1 MPPSSLPAASAF
13 QPPDPQM
20 PEQSSPA
27 SSSPTKASQ
36 PRAILPKSSSINSKT
51 NYISPY
57 RQTPPSGRSVSSPLA
72 KSSTIA
78 PSSSTTA
85 NAHSPNFKDIVNRFN
100 TKQDEKIPNPSN
112 RIPAVVAAAKTRKPP
127 AWKPAGGG
135 GGQTGA
141 SARSHNQS
149 VAGRSR
155 VGERSGSAQSNSISS
170 KGKNSSRARRPGASM
185 SNGPQEATSA
195 RHLLPPLDT
204 SFDDKPAGSNR
215 HRRSRSA
222 LEIHS
227 PSAAS
232 LADTEGESSSA
243 GFSAHPLRHRRSR
256 SNADVFSSPTDAM
269 EIDAIFAPSAVVP
282 QNLPSPRSVSTAKS
296 NIPVARRSPTLD
308 YRYGARN
315 TSSRAT
321 SLAPVAVSSHGS
333 RHPPQPSVSPRLAAY
348 IAAPQPK
355 KSPPLRSSRGQRL
368 PTTNSATTSRQ
379 KFQNTSQNPSS
390 YSRETN
396 IQRGRGARTFEPENN
411 RGRDVKKK
419 IPELGTV
426 DFAARR
432 ARIQNAFNKTLKET
446 SETKTKVVFKESSKQ
461 SLRSEMVNDF
471 DEGNSEKR
479 GGYQERIEEEDES
492 ELGESPISNNVED
505 AVETHK
511 EIVGDS
517 AVPEPVESKFISVLP
532 AKSESVE
539 MGAESSYFDESR
551 INDLWD
557 RRHSLSSSRR
567 SSLSSFDERPPPP
580 PPMEDLHVS
589 RPPSYHQ
596 TMNGG
601 ADSAGVSPGSPQEPP
616 LTAETRSE
624 EPAIPVIVTPD
635 MPSDSLRL
643 VHIPQLLRPDS
654 AMTAWSV
661 ATGPSR
667 DSSDMRDG
675 TAHRV
680 VDCIGSIIEAPESN
694 QLEATTRA
702 NPDSISVTSDTT
714 ERANLSPVAA
724 TSASSTPL
732 DDRATIIDVFD
743 HYDEPREDFLNSY
756 VDTEEEEMT
765 EFEMGTDTVDDYAD
779 GVDEEAEGGADGET
793 SEGETEETET
803 ETETE
808 DDTGVEEATST
819 EGYDDYVED
828 SELCDYTSCSEVPSS
843 ARPSIGDQSEGWE
856 TTSSRASPELGIHP
870 TKRQSIQVLE
880 SPTTPRQCIEGVELP
895 LPPTPPPKDYHFLPP
910 APPAKDP
917 PRAVSSSSSAMSTPP
932 VHPGNR
938 IPLHTPLQL
947 PEIERD
953 TEPLGLAINVF
964 PTYTER
970 ISSPLPPPP
979 SNRPGLDRW
988 NASSTMDH
996 YGDNPRQSQDS
1007 QHPCSGRQ
1015 SLDQYS
1021 HRPSLDRAHSY
1032 PAKQSN
1038 SPSSSFYSELES
1050 RHSSISVGPNG
1061 YRHSETPA
1069 SSMVPTKRGSSSIHS
1084 QEQPGLREAPE
1095 QKLLIKRRH
1104 LLKELVDTES
1114 SYFRDMTVAMEIY
1127 KGSANACSS
1136 ITIDDIKVLFGNTDA
1151 IVQFSKTFL
1160 ESLKAA
1166 VGSVYVLRRARSG
1179 VNSSAVSVAN
1189 SANSG
1194 DEDNR
1199 SNFFD
1204 DVATEEEKD
1213 KKTYVGEVF
1222 MDMFYNMEKVYGEYC
1237 KNHDN
1242 AVGRLQ
1248 KLEGNR
1254 GVAIWLAECKACAE
1268 DLTNA
1273 WNLESLLI
1281 KPVQRILKYPL
1292 LLTQLLECTPR
1303 SHPDFTQLEVAAKEM
1318 KFVADRINE
1327 MKKRKDMVE
1336 RIVGRK
1342 RAETDIRHG
1351 ITKGFARR
1359 AEKLKQSVGLSE
1371 VVVDEVY
1378 NRLFENYNM
1387 HFVQVQV
1394 IIRDIEIYTM
1404 DIQSHI
1410 EKFLEF
1416 TQTIKEFVDI
1426 SHTQHPEIEA
1436 KWRKFDSAMKEMAS
1450 TYLQEHKLRVRKH
1463 SIEPLEMLLK
1473 MHESPQRIMTKRNKK
1488 AVDYARYKAIR
1499 DRGDTPDKKSIE
1511 LADAYVALNETL
1523 IDELPKLFRL
1533 TKKLID
1539 TVLLNFVE
1547 LQGLWMNSWAAKL
1560 RMTFTEMEM
1569 PAEVD
1574 DIVKDFMGDL
1584 SYNEQSLNHLGIC
1597 NGTLKAML
1605 LPQTQFLSP
1614 SSTLSLDAFE
1624 YPRRPSTSEGN
1635 GISTAGRDRALSL
1648 TSHSPTALSFDKPF
1662 EERRHSGGSTLSPL
1676 IAMGPVLPILPQI
1689 VGNPRGRAGSAHLQR
1704 PPTRIT
1710 PPVPQRSFSTMTADR
1725 QLHTPVTRA
1734 YSPSLPDRP
1743 GSRAYSLAP
1752 TLLDSPD
1759 AQTAYTSSTAL
1770 VDPRP
1775 ESHSRSA
1782 SPAPAPMFSSAMP
1795 MEDDREMKSDS
1806 ESQSRNPSRSASR
1819 APSVASS
1826 SRQSQRRTLTLSN
1839 NSTPIFVVASLYEFN
1854 IDKQRREG
1862 GFPYLTYVQGEI
1874 FDVVGTKGEIWL
1886 AKNQDDANGELG
1898 WIWCKHFARL

>member
-1 MPPSSLPAASAF
+1 MPPSSFPAASAS

-20 PEQSSPA
+20 PEQSSAA
-27 SSSPTKASQ
+27 SPSPTKASQ
-36 PRAILPKSSSINSKT
+36 PRTILPKSSSINSKT

-57 RQTPPSGRSVSSPLA
+57 RQTPPPGRSLSSPLA

-78 PSSSTTA
+78 SSSSAT

-100 TKQDEKIPNPSN
+100 TKQDEKVPNPSN
-112 RIPAVVAAAKTRKPP
+112 RIPAVAAGPNAARTRKPP

-135 GGQTGA
+135 SGQPGG
-141 SARSHNQS
+141 SARSNNQS
-149 VAGRSR
+149 TTGRIR
-155 VGERSGSAQSNSISS
+155 AGERSGSAQSNSIMS
-170 KGKNSSRARRPGASM
+170 KGKNSSRSRRPATSM
-185 SNGPQEATSA
+185 SNGAEEATSA
-195 RHLLPPLDT
+195 RNLLPPLDT
-204 SFDDKPAGSNR
+204 SFGDKSAGPNR

-232 LADTEGESSSA
+232 LADTEGEASSA
-243 GFSAHPLRHRRSR
+243 GLPAHPLRHRRSR
-256 SNADVFSSPTDAM
+256 SNAEMFSSPIDVMEVDAM
-269 EIDAIFAPSAVVP
+269 FARSADVP
-282 QNLPSPRSVSTAKS
+282 QSSISPRSVPAAKS
-296 NIPVARRSPTLD
+296 NIPVARPPPTLD

-333 RHPPQPSVSPRLAAY
+333 RHPPQPSTSPRLAAY
-348 IAAPQPK
+348 ITAPQPK

-368 PTTNSATTSRQ
+368 PITNSAAASRQ
-379 KFQNTSQNPSS
+379 KFQNSSQNSSS
-390 YSRETN
+390 YTRETN
-396 IQRGRGARTFEPENN
+396 FQRARGTRTFEPENN

-446 SETKTKVVFKESSKQ
+446 SELKANVVSKETSKQ
-461 SLRSEMVNDF
+461 SLRGEMVGDR
-471 DEGNSEKR
+471 DGGNGDTR
-479 GGYQERIEEEDES
+479 GGYQERIEEEDEN
-492 ELGESPISNNVED
+492 ELGGYPVSNTVED
-505 AVETHK
+505 AAEAHE

-517 AVPEPVESKFISVLP
+517 TVPEPIESEFISVLP
-532 AKSESVE
+532 TRSESVDLD
-539 MGAESSYFDESR
+539 AESYFDKSR
-551 INDLWD
+551 INGLWD
-557 RRHSLSSSRR
+557 RRRSLSPSRR
-567 SSLSSFDERPPPP
+567 SSLSSFDERPPPT
-580 PPMEDLHVS
+580 EDVHANQAPEYYQTVS
-589 RPPSYHQ
+589 DGTSSTEASPVLPHGPS
-596 TMNGG
+596 
-601 ADSAGVSPGSPQEPP
+601 S
-616 LTAETRSE
+616 TARTSGE
-624 EPAIPVIVTPD
+624 EPTIPVIVTPD
-635 MPSDSLRL
+635 TPSDSLQL
-643 VHIPQLLRPDS
+643 MHIPQLLRPDS
-654 AMTAWSV
+654 AMTAWSI
-661 ATGPSR
+661 ATGPNR

-675 TAHRV
+675 TAHQA
-680 VDCIGSIIEAPESN
+680 VDRIGSIVEAPEGD
-694 QLEATTRA
+694 QLEATTRT
-702 NPDSISVTSDTT
+702 NPDSISVKSDTT
-714 ERANLSPVAA
+714 ERANLSPAAA

-732 DDRATIIDVFD
+732 DDRATIVDVFD
-743 HYDEPREDFLNSY
+743 HYDEPREDFLKSY
-756 VDTEEEEMT
+756 ADTEEEGA
-765 EFEMGTDTVDDYAD
+765 EFEMGADIVDEYAD
-779 GVDEEAEGGADGET
+779 DVSEETEDGET
-793 SEGETEETET
+793 EEEETEEGETEEGGPKKGRLKREKLRK
-803 ETETE
+803 EKPKRLKRRQRPKRIQKWKKPLAPK
-808 DDTGVEEATST
+808 ATT
-819 EGYDDYVED
+819 IM
-828 SELCDYTSCSEVPSS
+828 LKIANCAITRLAP
-843 ARPSIGDQSEGWE
+843 R
-856 TTSSRASPELGIHP
+856 SRARLDLALVTSR
-870 TKRQSIQVLE
+870 KSIQMLD
-880 SPTTPRQCIEGVELP
+880 SPTTPRQYMEEVESP

-917 PRAVSSSSSAMSTPP
+917 PELMPQHA
-932 VHPGNR
+932 
-938 IPLHTPLQL
+938 PLQL

-953 TEPLGLAINVF
+953 TEPLGLAISVF

-970 ISSPLPPPP
+970 TSSPLPPPP
-979 SNRPGLDRW
+979 SNRPSLDRW

-996 YGDNPRQSQDS
+996 YGGSPRQSQDS
-1007 QHPCSGRQ
+1007 HHAYPGRQ

-1021 HRPSLDRAHSY
+1021 HRPSLDHARSY
-1032 PAKQSN
+1032 PGKQSN

-1050 RHSSISVGPNG
+1050 RHNSILVGPNG
-1061 YRHSETPA
+1061 HRHSDTPP
-1069 SSMVPTKRGSSSIHS
+1069 SSMAPTKRESSSIHS
-1084 QEQPGLREAPE
+1084 QEHSGPREAPE

-1136 ITIDDIKVLFGNTDA
+1136 ITLDDIKFLFGNTDA

-1189 SANSG
+1189 SSNSG

-1204 DVATEEEKD
+1204 DIATEEEKD
-1213 KKTYVGEVF
+1213 RKTYVGEVF

-1292 LLTQLLECTPR
+1292 LLTQLLECTPQ

-1394 IIRDIEIYTM
+1394 IIRDIEIYTI
-1404 DIQSHI
+1404 DIQAHI

-1436 KWRKFDSAMKEMAS
+1436 KWRKFNSAMKEMAS

-1488 AVDYARYKAIR
+1488 AVDYARFKAIR
-1499 DRGDTPDKKSIE
+1499 DRGDTPDKRSIE

-1539 TVLLNFVE
+1539 TILLNFVE

-1569 PAEVD
+1569 PAELD
-1574 DIVKDFMGDL
+1574 NIVKDFMGDF

-1614 SSTLSLDAFE
+1614 SSTLSLEAFE
-1624 YPRRPSTSEGN
+1624 YPRRPSTSEG
-1635 GISTAGRDRALSL
+1635 SELSPAGRDRALSL
-1648 TSHSPTALSFDKPF
+1648 TGHSPTASSFDKPF
-1662 EERRHSGGSTLSPL
+1662 GERRHSGGSTLSPL
-1676 IAMGPVLPILPQI
+1676 IAMGPVLSILPQI
-1689 VGNPRGRAGSAHLQR
+1689 ANNPRGRAGSAQLQR
-1704 PPTRIT
+1704 QPMRVT
-1710 PPVPQRSFSTMTADR
+1710 PPVPQRSFSTMTADK
-1725 QLHTPVTRA
+1725 QLHTPVTRT
-1734 YSPSLPDRP
+1734 YSPSLPDRDRP

-1752 TLLDSPD
+1752 TVSDGPET
-1759 AQTAYTSSTAL
+1759 QTTYTSSTPL
-1770 VDPRP
+1770 VDSRAEP
-1775 ESHSRSA
+1775 HSRSA
-1782 SPAPAPMFSSAMP
+1782 SPAPGPMFSSAMP
-1795 MEDDREMKSDS
+1795 MEDDREMRSDS
-1806 ESQSRNPSRSASR
+1806 ESQSRDPSRSASR
-1819 APSVASS
+1819 APSVAS

-1886 AKNQDDANGELG
+1886 AKNQDDEHGELG

>member
-1 MPPSSLPAASAF
+1 MLRTWTPHPKFPMPPSSLPAASAF
-13 QPPDPQM
+13 QPPDPQV
-20 PEQSSPA
+20 PEQSTPA
-27 SSSPTKASQ
+27 SPSPTKASQ

-51 NYISPY
+51 NYVSPY
-57 RQTPPSGRSVSSPLA
+57 RQTPPSGRSVSSPLSKTSTLA
-72 KSSTIA
+72 SS
-78 PSSSTTA
+78 PSAT
-85 NAHSPNFKDIVNRFN
+85 NVHSANFKDIVNRFN

-112 RIPAVVAAAKTRKPP
+112 RIPAVAAGPSTARTRKPP

-135 GGQTGA
+135 SGQTGG
-141 SARSHNQS
+141 SSRPNNQS
-149 VAGRSR
+149 TTGRSR
-155 VGERSGSAQSNSISS
+155 AGERSGSAQSNSTSS
-170 KGKNSSRARRPGASM
+170 KGKHSSRARRPATSM
-185 SNGPQEATSA
+185 SNGAEEATSA

-204 SFDDKPAGSNR
+204 SFGDKPVGLNG

-222 LEIHS
+222 LEVHS

-232 LADTEGESSSA
+232 LADTEGETSSA

-256 SNADVFSSPTDAM
+256 SNAEMFSSPIDAM
-269 EIDAIFAPSAVVP
+269 EIDAIFAQSAV
-282 QNLPSPRSVSTAKS
+282 LPKSSLSPRSVPTAKS

-308 YRYGARN
+308 YRYGSRN
-315 TSSRAT
+315 SSSRAT

-333 RHPPQPSVSPRLAAY
+333 RHLPQPSTSPRLAAY
-348 IAAPQPK
+348 ITAPQPK

-368 PTTNSATTSRQ
+368 PVTSSAAASRQ
-379 KFQNTSQNPSS
+379 KFQNNSHNSSS

-396 IQRGRGARTFEPENN
+396 LQRGRGAKTFEPENN
-411 RGRDVKKK
+411 RGREIKKK

-432 ARIQNAFNKTLKET
+432 ARIQSAFNKTLKET
-446 SETKTKVVFKESSKQ
+446 SESKTNVVGKGSSKQ
-461 SLRSEMVNDF
+461 SFRGEIVD
-471 DEGNSEKR
+471 DRDGGNGDTR
-479 GGYQERIEEEDES
+479 GGYQERIEEEDEN
-492 ELGESPISNNVED
+492 ELGESPINNKAED
-505 AVETHK
+505 AAETH
-511 EIVGDS
+511 EGIVGDS
-517 AVPEPVESKFISVLP
+517 AVPEPIETEFVCVLP
-532 AKSESVE
+532 TRSESME
-539 MGAESSYFDESR
+539 MGADSYFDNST

-557 RRHSLSSSRR
+557 RRQSLSSSRR
-567 SSLSSFDERPPPP
+567 SSLSSFDERPPPT
-580 PPMEDLHVS
+580 EDVHANQAPRYYQTVS
-589 RPPSYHQ
+589 D
-596 TMNGG
+596 G
-601 ADSAGVSPGSPQEPP
+601 ADSAGVSPVSPQEPA
-616 LTAETRSE
+616 LVAKTRSE
-624 EPAIPVIVTPD
+624 EPIIPVIVTPD
-635 MPSDSLRL
+635 TPSDSLQ
-643 VHIPQLLRPDS
+643 VMHIPQLLRPDS
-654 AMTAWSV
+654 TMTAWSI
-661 ATGPSR
+661 ATGPNR
-667 DSSDMRDG
+667 DSSDMQHG
-675 TAHRV
+675 TAHQAV
-680 VDCIGSIIEAPESN
+680 NCIGSIVEAPESD
-694 QLEATTRA
+694 QLEATTRT

-714 ERANLSPVAA
+714 ERANLSPMTA

-732 DDRATIIDVFD
+732 DDRATIVDVFD
-743 HYDEPREDFLNSY
+743 HYDEPREDFFKSY
-756 VDTEEEEMT
+756 ADTEEVT
-765 EFEMGTDTVDDYAD
+765 EFETGTDTVDEYPDD
-779 GVDEEAEGGADGET
+779 VDEETEDGET
-793 SEGETEETET
+793 EEGETEEGEDEEGETEETET

-808 DDTGVEEATST
+808 EDTEVEETTST

-828 SELCDYTSCSEVPSS
+828 SELCDYTSCSEIPSS
-843 ARPSIGDQSEGWE
+843 ARPSIDDQSEGWE
-856 TTSSRASPELGIHP
+856 TTSSRATPELDIHP
-870 TKRQSIQVLE
+870 TKRQSIQMLD
-880 SPTTPRQCIEGVELP
+880 SPTTPRQYMEEAESP
-895 LPPTPPPKDYHFLPP
+895 LPPTPPPKDYPFLPP
-910 APPAKDP
+910 TPPAKDP
-917 PRAVSSSSSAMSTPP
+917 PKAVSPAPSAMSTPP
-932 VHPGNR
+932 IYSSNR
-938 IPLHTPLQL
+938 MPLHTPLQL

-970 ISSPLPPPP
+970 TSSPLPPPP
-979 SNRPGLDRW
+979 SNRPSLDRW
-988 NASSTMDH
+988 NTSSTMDY

-1007 QHPCSGRQ
+1007 QYPYSGRQ

-1021 HRPSLDRAHSY
+1021 HRPSLDHAHSY
-1032 PAKQSN
+1032 PGKQSN
-1038 SPSSSFYSELES
+1038 SPSSSFYSEFES
-1050 RHSSISVGPNG
+1050 RNSSVSVAPNE

-1069 SSMVPTKRGSSSIHS
+1069 SSMAPTKRESSSIHS
-1084 QEQPGLREAPE
+1084 QENFGPKETPE
-1095 QKLLIKRRH
+1095 HKLLIKRRH

-1127 KGSANACSS
+1127 KGSANACST
-1136 ITIDDIKVLFGNTDA
+1136 ITLDDIKVLFGNTDA
-1151 IVQFSKTFL
+1151 IVQFSKAFL

-1179 VNSSAVSVAN
+1179 VTSSAVSVAN

-1199 SNFFD
+1199 SSFFD
-1204 DVATEEEKD
+1204 DIVNEEEKD
-1213 KKTYVGEVF
+1213 RKTYVGEVF

-1248 KLEGNR
+1248 KLESNK
-1254 GVAIWLAECKACAE
+1254 GVAVWLAECKACAE

-1394 IIRDIEIYTM
+1394 IVRDIEIYTM

-1410 EKFLEF
+1410 ERFLEF

-1488 AVDYARYKAIR
+1488 AVDYARYKAIK

-1511 LADAYVALNETL
+1511 LADAYFALNETL

-1539 TVLLNFVE
+1539 VVLLNFVE

-1560 RMTFTEMEM
+1560 RMTFTEMDM
-1569 PAEVD
+1569 PTELD
-1574 DIVKDFMGDL
+1574 SIVKDFMGDF
-1584 SYNEQSLNHLGIC
+1584 SYNEQSLNHMGIC

-1614 SSTLSLDAFE
+1614 SSTMSLEAFE
-1624 YPRRPSTSEGN
+1624 YSRRPSTSGGN
-1635 GISTAGRDRALSL
+1635 ELSPMGRDRALSL
-1648 TSHSPTALSFDKPF
+1648 TNHSPTVSNYDKPF

-1676 IAMGPVLPILPQI
+1676 IAMGPILPILPQI
-1689 VGNPRGRAGSAHLQR
+1689 ANNPRGRTGSAQLQR
-1704 PPTRIT
+1704 SPMRIT
-1710 PPVPQRSFSTMTADR
+1710 PPIPQRSFSTMTADR
-1725 QLHTPVTRA
+1725 QLHTPVTRT

-1743 GSRAYSLAP
+1743 GSAAYSG
-1752 TLLDSPD
+1752 
-1759 AQTAYTSSTAL
+1759 
-1770 VDPRP
+1770 
-1775 ESHSRSA
+1775 SA
-1782 SPAPAPMFSSAMP
+1782 SPAPTPMFSSAMP
-1795 MEDDREMKSDS
+1795 MEDDREMKSDN
-1806 ESQSRNPSRSASR
+1806 EAQSRNPSRSASR

-1826 SRQSQRRTLTLSN
+1826 GQSQRRTLTLSN

>member
-1 MPPSSLPAASAF
+1 MPPSSLPAASAL
-13 QPPDPQM
+13 QPSDPQM
-20 PEQSSPA
+20 PEQSSPV
-27 SSSPTKASQ
+27 SPSPTKASQ

-72 KSSTIA
+72 RSSAIA
-78 PSSSTTA
+78 SSPSAT
-85 NAHSPNFKDIVNRFN
+85 NVHSPNFKDIVNRFN
-100 TKQDEKIPNPSN
+100 TKQDEKVPNPSN
-112 RIPAVVAAAKTRKPP
+112 RIPAVAAGPNAARARKPP

-135 GGQTGA
+135 GAQTGG
-141 SARSHNQS
+141 STRSNNQS
-149 VAGRSR
+149 TTGRSR
-155 VGERSGSAQSNSISS
+155 AGERSGSAQSSSITG
-170 KGKNSSRARRPGASM
+170 KGKNSGRARRPTTSM
-185 SNGPQEATSA
+185 SNGAEEATNA
-195 RHLLPPLDT
+195 RNLLPPLDT
-204 SFDDKPAGSNR
+204 SFNDKPAAPNR

-232 LADTEGESSSA
+232 LADTEGETSSA

-256 SNADVFSSPTDAM
+256 SNAEIFSSPVDVM
-269 EIDAIFAPSAVVP
+269 EVDAIFAQSAAVP
-282 QNLPSPRSVSTAKS
+282 KSSHSPRSVSTAKS
-296 NIPVARRSPTLD
+296 NIPVVRHSPTLD

-315 TSSRAT
+315 TSSRTT

-333 RHPPQPSVSPRLAAY
+333 RHTPQPSTNSRLMVY
-348 IAAPQPK
+348 IGTPQPT

-368 PTTNSATTSRQ
+368 PTSISAAAPRQ
-379 KFQNTSQNPSS
+379 KFQNGSQNSSS

-396 IQRGRGARTFEPENN
+396 LQRGRGAKTFEPENN

-446 SETKTKVVFKESSKQ
+446 SQLKTNVVCKESSKQ
-461 SLRSEMVNDF
+461 SLRGEIVDDCDGSNGDI
-471 DEGNSEKR
+471 R
-479 GGYQERIEEEDES
+479 GGYQERIEEEDEN
-492 ELGESPISNNVED
+492 ELGESPKGDNAED
-505 AVETHK
+505 AAEIHK
-511 EIVGDS
+511 EIVGGS
-517 AVPEPVESKFISVLP
+517 AVPEPIESEFISVLP
-532 AKSESVE
+532 TRSESAE
-539 MGAESSYFDESR
+539 MGAEPYFDGPG

-557 RRHSLSSSRR
+557 RRQSLSSSRR
-567 SSLSSFDERPPPP
+567 SSLSSFDERPPLT
-580 PPMEDLHVS
+580 EDPHANQAPRYRRAVS
-589 RPPSYHQ
+589 
-596 TMNGG
+596 G
-601 ADSAGVSPGSPQEPP
+601 SANSASVSPDSPQEPP
-616 LTAETRSE
+616 PAEKTGSE
-624 EPAIPVIVTPD
+624 EPTIPVIVTPD
-635 MPSDSLRL
+635 MPSDPLRL
-643 VHIPQLLRPDS
+643 MHIPQLLRPDS

-661 ATGPSR
+661 ATGPNR
-667 DSSDMRDG
+667 DSSDMRGG
-675 TAHRV
+675 TAHQV
-680 VDCIGSIIEAPESN
+680 VNCIGSIIEAPEGN
-694 QLEATTRA
+694 QLEATTRTKA
-702 NPDSISVTSDTT
+702 DSISVTSDTT
-714 ERANLSPVAA
+714 ERANLSPMAA

-732 DDRATIIDVFD
+732 DDRATIVDVFD
-743 HYDEPREDFLNSY
+743 HYDEPREDFLKSY
-756 VDTEEEEMT
+756 ADTEEEVT
-765 EFEMGTDTVDDYAD
+765 EFETGTDTVDEYAD
-779 GVDEEAEGGADGET
+779 DMDEETGDGET
-793 SEGETEETET
+793 EEGETEGTET

-808 DDTGVEEATST
+808 EDTEVEETTST

-828 SELCDYTSCSEVPSS
+828 SELCDYTSCSEIPSS
-843 ARPSIGDQSEGWE
+843 ARPSIDGQSEGWE
-856 TTSSRASPELGIHP
+856 TTSSRASPELDIHP
-870 TKRQSIQVLE
+870 TKRQSIQMLD
-880 SPTTPRQCIEGVELP
+880 SPTTPRQYIEEAESP

-910 APPAKDP
+910 TPPAKDP
-917 PRAVSSSSSAMSTPP
+917 PRAVSPAPSAMSTAPIHPSNRMPP
-932 VHPGNR
+932 
-938 IPLHTPLQL
+938 HTPLQL

-970 ISSPLPPPP
+970 TASPLPPPP
-979 SNRPGLDRW
+979 GNRPSLDRW
-988 NASSTMDH
+988 NTSSAMDY

-1007 QHPCSGRQ
+1007 QNPYSGRQ

-1021 HRPSLDRAHSY
+1021 HRPNLDRTHSY
-1032 PAKQSN
+1032 PGKQSN

-1050 RHSSISVGPNG
+1050 RHSSVSVGPNG
-1061 YRHSETPA
+1061 YRHPETPP
-1069 SSMVPTKRGSSSIHS
+1069 SSMAPTKHGSSSIHS
-1084 QEQPGLREAPE
+1084 QEHSGPREAPE

-1136 ITIDDIKVLFGNTDA
+1136 ITLDDIRVLFGNTDA
-1151 IVQFSKTFL
+1151 IVQFSKAFL

-1179 VNSSAVSVAN
+1179 VNSSAVSVVN
-1189 SANSG
+1189 SPNSG
-1194 DEDNR
+1194 DEDSR

-1204 DVATEEEKD
+1204 DIANEEEKD
-1213 KKTYVGEVF
+1213 RKTYVGEVF

-1254 GVAIWLAECKACAE
+1254 GVAIWLAECKTCAE

-1404 DIQSHI
+1404 DIQLHI
-1410 EKFLEF
+1410 ERFLEF

-1426 SHTQHPEIEA
+1426 SHTQHPEIEV

-1560 RMTFTEMEM
+1560 RMTFTEMDM
-1569 PAEVD
+1569 PSELD
-1574 DIVKDFMGDL
+1574 TIVKDFMGDF
-1584 SYNEQSLNHLGIC
+1584 SYNEQSLNHMGIC

-1635 GISTAGRDRALSL
+1635 ELSLPGRDRALSL
-1648 TSHSPTALSFDKPF
+1648 TSHSPTASSFDKPF

-1676 IAMGPVLPILPQI
+1676 IAMAPILPILPQI
-1689 VGNPRGRAGSAHLQR
+1689 ANNPRGRAGSAQLQR
-1704 PPTRIT
+1704 SPMRIT

-1725 QLHTPVTRA
+1725 QLHTPVTRD
-1734 YSPSLPDRP
+1734 YSPSLSDRP
-1743 GSRAYSLAP
+1743 GSRAYSSAS
-1752 TLLDSPD
+1752 TLFDGPET
-1759 AQTAYTSSTAL
+1759 QTAHTSSTTLA
-1770 VDPRP
+1770 DPRAEP
-1775 ESHSRSA
+1775 LTRSA

-1806 ESQSRNPSRSASR
+1806 ESQSGNPSRSASR
-1819 APSVASS
+1819 APSVAS